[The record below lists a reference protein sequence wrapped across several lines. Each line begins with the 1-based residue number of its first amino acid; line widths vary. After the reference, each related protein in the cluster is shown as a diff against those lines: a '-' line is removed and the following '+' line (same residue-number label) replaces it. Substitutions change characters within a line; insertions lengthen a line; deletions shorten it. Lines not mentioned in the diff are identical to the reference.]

1 MTLTEELKS
10 AVATEWEGFERLM
23 ADSLISRS
31 DLLNRINGYL
41 LEASGK
47 KLRPLLVPRRPA
59 AVALIRKP

>member
-47 KLRPLLVPRRPA
+47 KLRPLR
-59 AVALIRKP
+59 